1 MEESGQTPG
10 WIGKPRGGK
19 EKSSMNARF
28 DSSRFLAALAALV
41 FVATACG
48 STGSGTPTASKG
60 TLTVAGFNFPE
71 SSILAEIY
79 GQALAHDGYT
89 ISYKLLLGTR
99 EVVAPALE
107 SGQIDLYPGYAATDL
122 EFYNKGAGEANGDAV
137 ATTAKLNSHLQG
149 LGLTALTPSPAV
161 DQNAFAVTTAT
172 QKKYNV
178 SSLSD
183 LAPLGGQLTLGAG
196 PECPTRPFCQPG
208 LQKTYGITFKAFKP
222 LDTDGPLTRAAFK
235 NGSIDVGLVFSSDG
249 DLNSLGLVVLQD
261 DKHLENADNVLPVM
275 RQAAASAEVTS
286 VLNAIDAKLTTAEL
300 VTMNS
305 QVSIQHQDADAVA
318 TAWLQQHNYNN

>member
-1 MEESGQTPG
+1 MNSKLGSG
-10 WIGKPRGGK
+10 
-19 EKSSMNARF
+19 
-28 DSSRFLAALAALV
+28 RFLAAVATLV
-41 FVATACG
+41 FVAAACG
-48 STGSGTPTASKG
+48 STGGGGNPSPASKG

-89 ISYKLLLGTR
+89 INYKLLLGTR

-107 SGQIDLYPGYAATDL
+107 SGQIDVYPGYAATDL
-122 EFYNKGAGEANGDAV
+122 EFYNKGAGEANGDAT
-137 ATTAKLNSHLQG
+137 ATTTKLNSHLAP
-149 LGLTALTPSPAV
+149 LGLVALDPSAAV
-161 DQNAFAVTTAT
+161 DQNAFAVTKAT
-172 QKKYNV
+172 QTKFSLTK
-178 SSLSD
+178 LSD
-183 LAPLGGQLTLGAG
+183 LAPIGSQLTLGAG

-208 LQKTYGITFKAFKP
+208 LKNTYGITFKAFKP

-261 DKHLENADNVLPVM
+261 DKHLENADNVVPIL
-275 RQAAASAEVTS
+275 RQAAASDEVKK
-286 VLNAIDAKLTTAEL
+286 VLNAIDAKLTTADL
-300 VTMNS
+300 VTLNS

-318 TAWLQQHNYNN
+318 TAWLQQHNYAS

>member
-1 MEESGQTPG
+1 MNMKFASG
-10 WIGKPRGGK
+10 
-19 EKSSMNARF
+19 
-28 DSSRFLAALAALV
+28 RFLAALAALV

-48 STGSGTPTASKG
+48 STGNGGTTSSPSKG

-79 GQALAHDGYT
+79 GQSLARDGYT
-89 ISYKLLLGTR
+89 INYKLLLGTR

-122 EFYNKGAGEANGDAV
+122 EFYNKGAGEANGDPV
-137 ATTAKLNSHLQG
+137 ATTAKLNSHLQP
-149 LGLTALTPSPAV
+149 LGLTALTASPAV
-161 DQNAFAVTTAT
+161 DQNAFAVTKAT
-172 QKKYNV
+172 QTKY
-178 SSLSD
+178 SLTSLSD
-183 LAPLGGQLTLGAG
+183 LAAIGNQLTLGAG
-196 PECPTRPFCQPG
+196 PECPTRPFCIPG
-208 LQKTYGITFKAFKP
+208 LKKTYAITFKAFKP

-249 DLNSLGLVVLQD
+249 DLNSLGLVVLKD
-261 DKHLENADNVLPVM
+261 DKQLENADNVVPVL
-275 RQAAASAEVTS
+275 RQAAASAEVS
-286 VLNAIDAKLTTAEL
+286 KILNAIDAKLTTADL

-318 TAWLQQHNYNN
+318 AAWLQQHNYYN

>member
-1 MEESGQTPG
+1 
-10 WIGKPRGGK
+10 
-19 EKSSMNARF
+19 MNFRLG
-28 DSSRFLAALAALV
+28 SVRSLAAIAAIV
-41 FVATACG
+41 FAVAACG
-48 STGSGTPTASKG
+48 STGGGSTPTTSKG

-79 GQALAHDGYT
+79 GKSLEHDGYT
-89 ISYKLLLGTR
+89 INYKLLLGTR

-122 EFYNKGAGEANGDAV
+122 EFYNKGAGEASGDV
-137 ATTAKLNSHLQG
+137 TATTAKLNSRLSP
-149 LGLTALTPSPAV
+149 LGLVALTPSAAV
-161 DQNAFAVTTAT
+161 DQNAFAVTKAT
-172 QKKYNV
+172 QTKFNLTK
-178 SSLSD
+178 LSD
-183 LAPLGGQLTLGAG
+183 LAPIGSQLTLGAG
-196 PECPTRPFCQPG
+196 PECPTRPYCQPG

-235 NGSIDVGLVFSSDG
+235 NGTIDVGLVFSSDG

-261 DKHLENADNVLPVM
+261 DKHLENADNVVPII
-275 RQAAASAEVTS
+275 RQAAASDEVKR
-286 VLNAIDAKLTTAEL
+286 VLNAIDAKLTTADL

-318 TAWLQQHNYNN
+318 MAWLQQHNYYN